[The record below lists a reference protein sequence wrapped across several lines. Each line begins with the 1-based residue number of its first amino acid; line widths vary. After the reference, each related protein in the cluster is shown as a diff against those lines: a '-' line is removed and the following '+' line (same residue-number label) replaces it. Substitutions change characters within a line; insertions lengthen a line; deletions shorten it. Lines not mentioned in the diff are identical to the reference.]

1 MDKEDVVH
9 IYNRILFSYAKEG
22 NPDVCDSIG
31 EPGGLYAKWNKPNRE
46 RQIL

>member
-1 MDKEDVVH
+1 MEYYSAFKTL
-9 IYNRILFSYAKEG
+9 R
-22 NPDVCDSIG
+22 NPDVCDSMG